1 MDINREI
8 SQAVN
13 TGRVILGSN
22 QSVKAIKL
30 GQAKLVVLAS
40 NCPDTVRADV
50 KHYAKLANIPV
61 YDYEGDSPALAL
73 ACGKPFL
80 VSVVAIIEPGSS
92 GILGLRGSG

>member
-13 TGRVILGSN
+13 TGRVILGSS

-61 YDYEGDSPALAL
+61 HDYEGDSAALAL

-80 VSVVAIIEPGSS
+80 VSIVAILEQGSS